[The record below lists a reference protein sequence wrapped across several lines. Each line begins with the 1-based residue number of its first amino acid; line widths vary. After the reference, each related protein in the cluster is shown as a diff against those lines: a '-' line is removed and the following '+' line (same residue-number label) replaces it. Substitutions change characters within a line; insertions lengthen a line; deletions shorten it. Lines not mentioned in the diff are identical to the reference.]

1 MLCLVTQLCPTL
13 CDPIGCSPPGSSV
26 HGDSLAKNTEW
37 VAMLSPRESSWP
49 GIKPV
54 SPTLQ
59 VDSLLSSFPSISRQI
74 SPVQRHEDTCFCS
87 KCLYYQISMFL
98 ITLNTA
104 HFSCSL
110 VLEFN
115 ISYRLESDKTERLNW
130 TDCILSEVVLMF
142 TIFKSQ
148 FHSAKKGVFMRQKMF
163 FH

>member
-1 MLCLVTQLCPTL
+1 
-13 CDPIGCSPPGSSV
+13 
-26 HGDSLAKNTEW
+26 
-37 VAMLSPRESSWP
+37 
-49 GIKPV
+49 
-54 SPTLQ
+54 
-59 VDSLLSSFPSISRQI
+59 
-74 SPVQRHEDTCFCS
+74 
-87 KCLYYQISMFL
+87 MFL